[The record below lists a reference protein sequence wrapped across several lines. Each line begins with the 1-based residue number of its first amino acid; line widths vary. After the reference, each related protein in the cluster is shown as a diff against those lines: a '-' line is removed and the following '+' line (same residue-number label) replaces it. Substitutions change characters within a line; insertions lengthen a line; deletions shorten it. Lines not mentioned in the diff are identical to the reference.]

1 MSTKTHAEPEHP
13 KKCWRPDLPNDMKPR
28 KPSLPPAF
36 FEPLTP
42 CNLSVQRCP
51 VSREEASHRIL
62 ILRAGAFGDIL
73 MGTPLLAALR
83 AAYPKAYITWIVER
97 TEVQA
102 IDANP
107 FIDECICWDSAY
119 WKNMLRRGLYPLW
132 VLRALGFGKV
142 LRAIH
147 SDIFISF
154 QPEEWP
160 LLLRGLGAK
169 VTIGIFDTFKRFYGA
184 GKTSRYA
191 QRYTHAYGE
200 PNLPGHRIDQ
210 YLLALRA
217 LGLSEDV
224 PDQMSMG
231 YTQDDADLVVQFLTQ
246 RGVNETE
253 PLVVLAPMTTWPT
266 KCWPLRCYVEL
277 ADRLHQQYPCRIV
290 VIGSGKERE
299 QLLSLVAQMSCDPFL
314 IAGDFTFRQMA
325 ALLDRASLLISGDT
339 GPMHVASAL
348 KTPQVALFGPTSPQW
363 YGPLSSTA
371 ISLMH
376 PVPCGPCDQKYCP
389 NTGEDFE
396 KCMRLITVEEALE
409 SAASLLSSPATA
421 HVGAV

>member
-1 MSTKTHAEPEHP
+1 MFAEPGHS
-13 KKCWRPDLPNDMKPR
+13 KKCSRPDLPNDMKPR
-28 KPSLPPAF
+28 KHSLPPAF
-36 FEPLTP
+36 LEPLTP
-42 CNLSVQRCP
+42 CNLLEQRCP
-51 VSREEASHRIL
+51 VPREEASHRIL

-83 AAYPKAYITWIVER
+83 AAYPKAHITWIVER

-107 FIDECICWDSAY
+107 YIDHYIRWDSSH

-142 LRAIH
+142 LRATH
-147 SDIFISF
+147 TDIFISF

-184 GKTSRYA
+184 EKTSRYA
-191 QRYTHAYGE
+191 QWYTHAYGE
-200 PNLPGHRIDQ
+200 PNLPDHRIDQ
-210 YLLALRA
+210 YLLTLRA
-217 LGLSEDV
+217 LELSEDV
-224 PDQMSMG
+224 SHQMSMG
-231 YTQDDADLVVQFLTQ
+231 YTQDDADCVTRFLTQ
-246 RGVNETE
+246 RGVNESE
-253 PLVVLAPMTTWPT
+253 HLVVLAPMTTWPT
-266 KCWPLRCYVEL
+266 KCWPLPSYVDL
-277 ADRLHQQYPCRIV
+277 ADRLNQQHPCRIV

-299 QLLSLVAQMSCDPFL
+299 QLLPLVAQMSCDPL
-314 IAGDFTFRQMA
+314 LVAGDLSFRQMA
-325 ALLDRASLLISGDT
+325 ALVDRADLLVSGDT

-348 KTPQVALFGPTSPQW
+348 KTPQLALFGPTSPRW

-371 ISLMH
+371 ISLLH

-396 KCMRLITVEEALE
+396 KCMRLITVEEALKA
-409 SAASLLSSPATA
+409 AASLLSSPATA
-421 HVGAV
+421 HVGAA